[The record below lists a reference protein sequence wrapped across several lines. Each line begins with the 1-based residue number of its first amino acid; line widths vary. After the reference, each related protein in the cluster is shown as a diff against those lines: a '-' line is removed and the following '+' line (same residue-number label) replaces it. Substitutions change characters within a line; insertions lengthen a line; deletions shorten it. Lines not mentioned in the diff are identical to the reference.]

1 MQRLKI
7 SLILLSTLFFCIP
20 VVASEAGYLILSDAV
35 SSSGCEAKSNSYL
48 LGVSI
53 AQPVIGMSSDVHYI
67 ESAGFWH
74 WNMSWPGP
82 EVGVKGEPSFEP
94 TLPKE
99 YSLSQNFPNPFNPT
113 TLIRYQLPAVS
124 DQQSAVSLKIYNVL
138 GQRVRTLV
146 NKEQAPGYYS
156 VIWNGRDDYG
166 REMASGVYFYRLE
179 AGRYSSSKK
188 LLLLK

>member
-1 MQRLKI
+1 MQKFKI
-7 SLILLSTLFFCIP
+7 PIIALSILLLYIP
-20 VVASEAGYLILSDAV
+20 VFTSEAGYLILSDVV
-35 SSSGCEAKSNSYL
+35 SSSGCEAKSDTYL

-53 AQPVIGMSSDVHYI
+53 AQPVMGLSSDPDYI

-82 EVGVKGEPSFEP
+82 EVGVKGEPGLDLS
-94 TLPKE
+94 LPKE

-113 TLIRYQLPAVS
+113 TLIRYAIP
-124 DQQSAVSLKIYNVL
+124 DREGRPHRINLKVYNVL

-146 NKEQAPGYYS
+146 NMEQAPGYYS
-156 VIWNGRDDYG
+156 VVWNGRDDYG
-166 REMASGVYFYRLE
+166 RELASGVYFYRLK